1 MKIIRTYCK
10 ICNSRC
16 GILAYIENGKI
27 KKIKGDP
34 NCEKNCGA
42 LCIKGKSML
51 EFLYDTDRL
60 AYPAKKHH
68 DRWVRLSWDDALDE
82 IAERLSFLKNEFG
95 PECVAL
101 YRGMPVNSL
110 ILDIYLKRFANIFGT
125 PNITSNAALC
135 ISSKVVATR
144 FTFGKG
150 ISICGDFRN
159 SKCILLFGT
168 NPVVSGMHRTLRIA
182 KDIRNARKQG
192 AKLIVVDPKKT
203 EIASKA
209 DLYTTIRPGTDG
221 ALVLSLIHVI
231 IENRWYDPAFTSR
244 HTVGF
249 ERLREMVSPYT
260 PETVEKITW
269 IHPDTIRKIAEIFA
283 TTRPACAERREGVI
297 HHENGTQTCRAINV
311 LNAITGNIDVSGSIQ
326 LSTNLFD
333 PSDPLA
339 EALTLRSEFS
349 PSAKSISNANPI
361 TTNVPLDLIRAIL
374 EEKPYPV
381 KALIII
387 GSNPLLSWPN
397 ARVILNVLRKV
408 KFLVAIDVYGNE
420 TVQFADFILPAA
432 TFLEK
437 TDIQVPNV
445 AIPKI
450 LQMQEKVV
458 EPLHESRSEFRIIQ
472 ELADKLGFGAYF
484 QDNEEELT
492 DKVLSPWG
500 ISVDTL
506 RQNNSGIPFDPNPVG
521 FFRKNGF
528 PTPSGK
534 VELYSET
541 LKNAGF
547 NPLPAY
553 EEPTESPVSNP
564 DLAKAFPL
572 ILVSGNRLNTSY
584 LSFLHNLPSLHARC
598 PENWVEIH
606 PDTAA
611 KRGIREGDRVFVES
625 LRGKI
630 QLSARLNTAVDPR
643 VVCIPSG
650 WGHHYNASWRLAN
663 STPGENVNL
672 LTDHLLCDKI
682 TGMPDWK
689 SLLVEV
695 GR

>member
-1 MKIIRTYCK
+1 MKIVKTYCK

-16 GILAYIENGKI
+16 GILAYVENGKI

-34 NCEKNCGA
+34 SCEKNRGA

-82 IAERLSFLKNEFG
+82 IAERLSFLKNKFG

-110 ILDIYLKRFANIFGT
+110 ILDIYLKRFANVFGT

-168 NPVVSGMHRTLRIA
+168 NPVVSGMHRTIRTV
-182 KDIRNARKQG
+182 KDIRNAQKQG

-203 EIASKA
+203 ETASKA

-221 ALVLSLIHVI
+221 ALVLALIQVI
-231 IENRWYDPAFTSR
+231 IENRWYDSAFISR

-249 ERLREMVSPYT
+249 EHLLEMVSPYT

-311 LNAITGNIDVSGSIQ
+311 LNAITGNIDVSGGIQ

-333 PSDPLA
+333 QSGPLA

-349 PSAKSISNANPI
+349 PSVKSISNANPI
-361 TTNVPLDLIRAIL
+361 TRNVPLDLIRAIL

-381 KALIII
+381 KALIIT

-397 ARVILNVLRKV
+397 TRVILDVLKKV
-408 KFLVAIDVYGNE
+408 RFLIAIDVYGNE

-450 LQMQEKVV
+450 LQMQEKVI
-458 EPLHESRSEFRIIQ
+458 EPLHESRSEFQIIQ

-484 QDNEEELT
+484 QDNEEELI

-500 ISVDTL
+500 ISVDLL
-506 RQNNSGIPFDPNPVG
+506 RHNNSGILFDPNPVG

-534 VELYSET
+534 VALYSET
-541 LKNAGF
+541 LKHAGF

-564 DLAKAFPL
+564 DLARAFPL
-572 ILVSGNRLNTSY
+572 VLVSGNRLHTSY

-598 PENWVEIH
+598 PENWVEMH

-611 KRGIREGDRVFVES
+611 KRNIREGDRVFVES

-630 QLSARLNTAVDPR
+630 RLNARLNTAVDPR
-643 VVCIPSG
+643 VIFIPSG
-650 WGHHYNASWRLAN
+650 WGHHYNASWKLAN
-663 STPGENVNL
+663 SAPGENVNL
-672 LTDHLLCDKI
+672 LTNHLMCDKM
-682 TGMPDWK
+682 TGMPNWK

-695 GR
+695 SK